1 MSEMKGMS
9 VSSLTASYHE
19 KRQAAEVKQR
29 ELKGEIDAR
38 LMEAEAL
45 ERRAKKKREA
55 AKAKYQELDKLDYG
69 SWMSDILWPLAD
81 ELARRTGKKAS
92 LCGPVG
98 IGSKVIIILSDQEND
113 PGYYRKE
120 HMRLT
125 VEPDFSDDRF
135 ALRYETGAVNDRYA
149 PGTLGQAHGL
159 NNTTAPLPDSVEEIL
174 GLFRLCPAIT
184 HNDKG
189 GEVQR

>member
-1 MSEMKGMS
+1 MSEENGMS
-9 VSSLTASYHE
+9 VSSLTARYNE
-19 KRQAAEVKQR
+19 KRQAAEIKQR
-29 ELKGEIDAR
+29 KLKGEIDAR

-98 IGSKVIIILSDQEND
+98 IGAKVIIILSDQEND

-149 PGTLGQAHGL
+149 PGTVGQANGL
-159 NNTTAPLPDSVEEIL
+159 NNITALLPDSVEEIL
-174 GLFRLCPAIT
+174 GLFRTYPAVT

-189 GEVQR
+189 